1 MPSFRLRTCVGPS
14 AVPAAVC
21 VFAIALLAC
30 ADKPKVPP
38 PEEGLPQAAASA
50 LDAIGQLAKAGSK
63 MGSAAT
69 DAAKFQAERRA
80 RGDTVAMTYTEL
92 QALLP
97 DAPSGYKKAEEPG
110 GSSQT
115 VGALSMTEAEQKYV
129 GPADAN
135 GKAPTLHV
143 KLVDFGGT
151 EGAYA
156 MFAMP
161 MMMTIKQED
170 AHHRMGTFSLGPPDT
185 WASEELNKDSKDFW
199 VTAITRYRYVIT
211 VRAEEQSS
219 DQSDMV
225 RALAVRLVKRFEGK

>member
-1 MPSFRLRTCVGPS
+1 MRPSPRPDRMRPL
-14 AVPAAVC
+14 AVLGATWAC
-21 VFAIALLAC
+21 AIALSAC
-30 ADKPKVPP
+30 GDKPKTPP
-38 PEEGLPQAAASA
+38 PEEGVPQAAASA
-50 LDAIGQLAKAGSK
+50 LDAIGQLAKAGAK

-80 RGDTVAMTYTEL
+80 RGDTVAMTYTAL
-92 QALLP
+92 QAFLP

-115 VGALSMTEAEQKYV
+115 VGALSMTEAEQQYV

-135 GKAPTLHV
+135 GTAPTLHV

-170 AHHRMGTFSLGPPDT
+170 AHHRMGTFSLGPQDT
-185 WASEELNKDSKDFW
+185 WASEELNKDTKDFW

-211 VRAEEQSS
+211 VRAEGQSRDES
-219 DQSDMV
+219 AMV
-225 RALAVRLVKRFEGK
+225 RAMAVQLVKRFEGK